1 MRLQDVCKVP
11 TCTEL
16 CPLSLFIKALLDYTP
31 TIRLSGKE
39 AHNMDPTIPEHTISS
54 GLNSKTH
61 SSMRLGDKYVIEE
74 NGFYR
79 KWLKERKKEQPR
91 L

>member
-31 TIRLSGKE
+31 TIRLSGKQ
-39 AHNMDPTIPEHTISS
+39 AHNMDPTIPEHTIIQWIKQQ
-54 GLNSKTH
+54 NTQQ
-61 SSMRLGDKYVIEE
+61 YVI
-74 NGFYR
+74 R
-79 KWLKERKKEQPR
+79 
-91 L
+91 